1 MKTIEEINEAIRK
14 IKESGQSIK
23 NISDTHHTFGECYDI
38 RNEYFMAL
46 CHAYPELAWKSKKHF
61 DEINDSIKKFNGC
74 FIAGINTP
82 KGSITRHPKLE
93 LWDEFD
99 VQEIDRAP
107 KYDGYTE
114 EVEKERVRSLK
125 LVRKKEENYEN

>member
-1 MKTIEEINEAIRK
+1 MKTIDEINEAIRK
-14 IKESGQSIK
+14 LKDSGQSVK
-23 NISDTHHTFGECYDI
+23 DISDTHHTFGECYDI

-46 CHAYPELAWKSKKHF
+46 CHSYPELAWKSKKHF
-61 DEINDSIKKFNGC
+61 DEINDPMFDGD

-99 VQEIDRAP
+99 VQEIDHAP
-107 KYDGYTE
+107 MYDGYTE
-114 EVEKERVRSLK
+114 EVEKERVRSLR
-125 LVRKKEENYEN
+125 LVRKKEE